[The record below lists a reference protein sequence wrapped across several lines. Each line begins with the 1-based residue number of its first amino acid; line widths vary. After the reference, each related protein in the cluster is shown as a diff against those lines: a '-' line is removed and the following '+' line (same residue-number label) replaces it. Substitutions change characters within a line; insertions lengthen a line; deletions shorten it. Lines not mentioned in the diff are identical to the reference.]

1 MVRGAHGHT
10 AGREPIRPKCG
21 TVQYRSRT
29 SVPSRADRPS
39 RRRSVA
45 MMPSCQVSND
55 HPPDQPV
62 RAPIPLNS
70 TPGASL
76 PIYQPHGPREEC
88 GVVGVWAPDGPVA
101 RLAYVGL
108 HALQH
113 RGQESAGIAIS
124 DGEGLTLHKRLGLV
138 SSVFD
143 EETLQRLE
151 GRDGS
156 GAAPQASI
164 GHTRYSTTGSN
175 TLPNVQP
182 VYAETD
188 RGELMLGHNGNLTNA
203 RWLRDELT
211 EQGVEFA
218 SASDTEVLA
227 KLVAHAPGR
236 TWAQRVDHAFH
247 RATGAYTFTMLT
259 ADALVAARDPI
270 GFRPLAL
277 GRLPRGGW
285 AVASESA
292 ALDAMGAQ
300 FVRDIEAGEVLT
312 INADG
317 VDAYRSTRATP
328 DGERLCVFEYVYLA
342 RPDSVIDG
350 RLLYEA
356 RLEMGRALAREQPA
370 DADLVIAVPDSAIP
384 AAIGYAEES
393 GLPYREGLIKSRYVG
408 RTFIQPAQTGR
419 EAAVRLKFNPLPE
432 LLAGKR
438 VVVVDD
444 SIVRGTTTGPI
455 VAMLRRAGAAEVHV
469 RIHSPEM
476 RFPCYMGVDTG
487 RRGELI
493 ASTHTTDE
501 IRRVIGADSL
511 GYLSREGLLAAVG
524 GRHGARCT
532 ACFDGIY
539 PTDVPLE
546 LDKLA
551 LERR

>member
-1 MVRGAHGHT
+1 MRP
-10 AGREPIRPKCG
+10 PIGIPH
-21 TVQYRSRT
+21 RT
-29 SVPSRADRPS
+29 TGDA
-39 RRRSVA
+39 
-45 MMPSCQVSND
+45 
-55 HPPDQPV
+55 
-62 RAPIPLNS
+62 
-70 TPGASL
+70 L
-76 PIYQPHGPREEC
+76 PIYEPHGPREEC
-88 GVVGVWAPDGPVA
+88 GVVGIWSRGAPVA
-101 RLAYVGL
+101 RLTYVGL

-113 RGQESAGIAIS
+113 RGQESAGIAVS
-124 DGEGLTLHKRLGLV
+124 DGTRLALHKRLGLV
-138 SSVFD
+138 SAVFD
-143 EETLQRLE
+143 EETLGRLE
-151 GRDGS
+151 GGDDPVRRPH
-156 GAAPQASI
+156 AAI

-182 VYAETD
+182 VYAQTD

-259 ADALVAARDPI
+259 AEALVVARDPV

-277 GRLPRGGW
+277 GRLPDGGW
-285 AVASESA
+285 AVASESS

-300 FVRDIEAGEVLT
+300 FLRDVEAGEVLT
-312 INADG
+312 ITDAG
-317 VDAYRSTRATP
+317 VDSYRSTRATP
-328 DGERLCVFEYVYLA
+328 DRERLCVFEYVYLA

-356 RLEMGRALAREQPA
+356 RLEMGRVLAREHPA

-384 AAIGYAEES
+384 AAIGYAEEI

-408 RTFIQPAQTGR
+408 RTFIQPAQAGR
-419 EAAVRLKFNPLPE
+419 EESVRLKFNPLPE
-432 LLAGKR
+432 LLRGKR

-444 SIVRGTTTGPI
+444 SIVRGTTTAPI
-455 VAMLRRAGAAEVHV
+455 VAMLRRAGAVEIHV

-476 RFPCYMGVDTG
+476 RHPCYMGVDTG

-493 ASTHTTDE
+493 AASHTTDE
-501 IRRVIGADSL
+501 IRRAIDADTL
-511 GYLSREGLLAAVG
+511 GYLSKEGMLTAIG
-524 GRHGARCT
+524 GRRGSHCT
-532 ACFDGIY
+532 ACFDGVY

-551 LERR
+551 LERS

>member
-1 MVRGAHGHT
+1 MHTAARGA
-10 AGREPIRPKCG
+10 IRPKWG
-21 TVQYRSRT
+21 AVQYRSRT
-29 SVPSRADRPS
+29 SVPSRADRPA

-356 RLEMGRALAREQPA
+356 RLEMGRALAREHPA

-408 RTFIQPAQTGR
+408 RTFIQPAQAGR
-419 EAAVRLKFNPLPE
+419 EEAVRMKFNPLPE

-444 SIVRGTTTGPI
+444 SIVRGTTTAPI

-476 RFPCYMGVDTG
+476 RYPCYMGVDTG

-493 ASTHTTDE
+493 ASTHSTDE
-501 IRRVIGADSL
+501 IRRVIGADTL
-511 GYLSREGLLAAVG
+511 GYLSREGLLTAVG
-524 GRHGARCT
+524 GRHGTRCT

-546 LDKLA
+546 IDKLA

>member
-1 MVRGAHGHT
+1 M
-10 AGREPIRPKCG
+10 I
-21 TVQYRSRT
+21 
-29 SVPSRADRPS
+29 
-39 RRRSVA
+39 
-45 MMPSCQVSND
+45 
-55 HPPDQPV
+55 
-62 RAPIPLNS
+62 
-70 TPGASL
+70 
-76 PIYQPHGPREEC
+76 
-88 GVVGVWAPDGPVA
+88 GVWAPGLPVA

-113 RGQESAGIAIS
+113 RGQESAGIAVS
-124 DGEGLTLHKRLGLV
+124 DGERLSLHKRLGLV

-143 EETLQRLE
+143 SETLLRLE
-151 GRDGS
+151 GVDASDSR
-156 GAAPQASI
+156 PPVASI

-182 VYAETD
+182 VYAESD

-203 RWLRDELT
+203 RWLRDELG
-211 EQGVEFA
+211 EQGIEFA
-218 SASDTEVLA
+218 SASDTEALA
-227 KLVAHAPGR
+227 KLIAHAPGR
-236 TWAQRVDHAFH
+236 SWAQRVDHAFH
-247 RATGAYTFTMLT
+247 RAVGAYTFTMLT

-277 GRLPRGGW
+277 GRIGNGGW

-300 FVRDIEAGEVLT
+300 FVRDVAAGEVIT
-312 INADG
+312 I
-317 VDAYRSTRATP
+317 DAEGIHSHRSSRATP
-328 DGERLCVFEYVYLA
+328 ERERLCVFEYVYLA
-342 RPDSVIDG
+342 RPDSVIEG

-356 RLEMGRALAREQPA
+356 RLEMGRQLAREQPA
-370 DADLVIAVPDSAIP
+370 DADLVIAVPDSAVP
-384 AAIGYAEES
+384 AAIGYAEEA

-408 RTFIQPAQTGR
+408 RTFIQPAQSGR
-419 EAAVRLKFNPLPE
+419 EEAVRLKFNPLPE
-432 LLAGKR
+432 LLRDRR

-476 RFPCYMGVDTG
+476 KYPCYMGVDTG

-493 ASTHTTDE
+493 AASHSTEE
-501 IRRVIGADSL
+501 IRRAIGADSL
-511 GYLSREGLLAAVG
+511 GYLSRAGLLAAVG
-524 GRHGARCT
+524 GRTEARCT
-532 ACFDGIY
+532 ACFDGNY

-551 LERR
+551 MERR

>member
-1 MVRGAHGHT
+1 
-10 AGREPIRPKCG
+10 
-21 TVQYRSRT
+21 
-29 SVPSRADRPS
+29 
-39 RRRSVA
+39 
-45 MMPSCQVSND
+45 
-55 HPPDQPV
+55 
-62 RAPIPLNS
+62 
-70 TPGASL
+70 
-76 PIYQPHGPREEC
+76 
-88 GVVGVWAPDGPVA
+88 VVGIWAPDGPVT

-113 RGQESAGIAIS
+113 RGQESAGIAVS
-124 DGEGLTLHKRLGLV
+124 DGGRLSLHKRLGLV

-143 EETLQRLE
+143 EETLSRLE
-151 GRDGS
+151 GSDGH
-156 GAAPQASI
+156 AAPPRSAI
-164 GHTRYSTTGSN
+164 GHTRYSTSGSN

-182 VYAETD
+182 VYAQTD

-203 RWLRDELT
+203 RWLRDELG

-227 KLVAHAPGR
+227 KLIAHAPGR

-259 ADALVAARDPI
+259 ADALVAARDPV

-277 GRLPRGGW
+277 GRLPGGGW
-285 AVASESA
+285 AVASESS

-312 INADG
+312 IDAEG
-317 VDAYRSTRATP
+317 VHSHRSPRATP
-328 DGERLCVFEYVYLA
+328 DRERLCVFEYVYLA
-342 RPDSVIDG
+342 RPDSVISG

-356 RLEMGRALAREQPA
+356 RLEMGRILAREQPA
-370 DADLVIAVPDSAIP
+370 EADLVIAVPDSAIP
-384 AAIGYAEES
+384 AAIGYAEEA

-408 RTFIQPAQTGR
+408 RTFIQPAQHSR
-419 EAAVRLKFNPLPE
+419 EASVRLKFNPLPE

-455 VAMLRRAGAAEVHV
+455 VAMLRRAGAREVHV
-469 RIHSPEM
+469 RIHSPQM
-476 RFPCYMGVDTG
+476 RHPCYMGVDTG
-487 RRGELI
+487 RRDELI
-493 ASTHTTDE
+493 AATHSLDG
-501 IRRVIGADSL
+501 IRTAIGADSL
-511 GYLSREGLLAAVG
+511 GYLSQDGLLAAIG
-524 GRHGARCT
+524 GRREARCT
-532 ACFDGIY
+532 ACFDGRY

-551 LERR
+551 METR

>member
-1 MVRGAHGHT
+1 MGTCPVCS
-10 AGREPIRPKCG
+10 EPP
-21 TVQYRSRT
+21 
-29 SVPSRADRPS
+29 DRP
-39 RRRSVA
+39 
-45 MMPSCQVSND
+45 
-55 HPPDQPV
+55 V
-62 RAPIPLNS
+62 RTPIQLPHR
-70 TPGASL
+70 TGDAL

-88 GVVGVWAPDGPVA
+88 GVVGVWSPGGPVA
-101 RLAYVGL
+101 RLTYVGL

-113 RGQESAGIAIS
+113 RGQESAGIAVS
-124 DGEGLTLHKRLGLV
+124 DGVDLSLHKRLGLV
-138 SSVFD
+138 TSVFD
-143 EETLQRLE
+143 EETLHRLE
-151 GRDGS
+151 GGDERPRP
-156 GAAPQASI
+156 PQAAI

-203 RWLRDELT
+203 RWLRDELG

-259 ADALVAARDPI
+259 ADALVAARDPV

-277 GRLPRGGW
+277 GRLPNGGW
-285 AVASESA
+285 AVASESS
-292 ALDAMGAQ
+292 ALDAMGAR
-300 FVRDIEAGEVLT
+300 FLRDVEAGEVLT
-312 INADG
+312 ITAEG
-317 VDAYRSTRATP
+317 VDSYRSAQATP
-328 DGERLCVFEYVYLA
+328 EREKLCVFEYVYLA

-356 RLEMGRALAREQPA
+356 RLEMGRALAREHPA

-384 AAIGYAEES
+384 AAIGYAEEA

-408 RTFIQPAQTGR
+408 RTFIQPAQAGR
-419 EAAVRLKFNPLPE
+419 EEAVRLKFNPLPE
-432 LLAGKR
+432 LLRGKR

-476 RFPCYMGVDTG
+476 RHPCYMGVDTG
-487 RRGELI
+487 RRDELI
-493 ASTHTTDE
+493 AATHSTDE
-501 IRRVIGADSL
+501 IRRVIDADSL
-511 GYLSREGLLAAVG
+511 GFLSKTALLEAVG
-524 GRHGARCT
+524 GRRGARCT

-546 LDKLA
+546 IDKLA

>member
-1 MVRGAHGHT
+1 M
-10 AGREPIRPKCG
+10 
-21 TVQYRSRT
+21 
-29 SVPSRADRPS
+29 
-39 RRRSVA
+39 
-45 MMPSCQVSND
+45 
-55 HPPDQPV
+55 
-62 RAPIPLNS
+62 RAPIQLSHRQIEAPV
-70 TPGASL
+70 
-76 PIYQPHGPREEC
+76 YQPHGPREEC
-88 GVVGVWAPDGPVA
+88 GVVGVWSPGASVA
-101 RLAYVGL
+101 RAAYVGL

-113 RGQESAGIAIS
+113 RGQESAGIAVT
-124 DGEGLTLHKRLGLV
+124 DGTRLALHKRLGLV
-138 SSVFD
+138 SGVFD
-143 EETLQRLE
+143 EETLHRLE
-151 GRDGS
+151 GGDDRT
-156 GAAPQASI
+156 APPLASI

-203 RWLRDELT
+203 RWLRDELG

-227 KLVAHAPGR
+227 KLIAHAPGR

-247 RATGAYTFTMLT
+247 RATGAFTFTMLT
-259 ADALVAARDPI
+259 ADALVAARDPV

-277 GRLPRGGW
+277 GRLPGGGW
-285 AVASESA
+285 AVASESS
-292 ALDAMGAQ
+292 ALDAMGAR
-300 FVRDIEAGEVLT
+300 FLRDVEAGEVLT
-312 INADG
+312 ISADG
-317 VDAYRSTRATP
+317 VDSYRSTRAAP
-328 DGERLCVFEYVYLA
+328 ERERLCVFEYVYLA

-356 RLEMGRALAREQPA
+356 RLEMGRVLAREQPA

-384 AAIGYAEES
+384 AAIGYAEEA

-408 RTFIQPAQTGR
+408 RTFIQPAQAGR
-419 EAAVRLKFNPLPE
+419 EEAVRLKFNPLPE
-432 LLAGKR
+432 LLRGRR

-444 SIVRGTTTGPI
+444 SIVRGTTTAPI

-476 RFPCYMGVDTG
+476 RYPCYMGVDTG
-487 RRGELI
+487 RRDELI
-493 ASTHTTDE
+493 AASHTTDE
-501 IRRVIGADSL
+501 IRVAIGADSL
-511 GYLSREGLLAAVG
+511 GFLSKAGLLTAVG
-524 GRHGARCT
+524 HGEARCT
-532 ACFDGIY
+532 ACFDGAY

>member
-1 MVRGAHGHT
+1 MRT
-10 AGREPIRPKCG
+10 PIGLPHRLG
-21 TVQYRSRT
+21 GD
-29 SVPSRADRPS
+29 A
-39 RRRSVA
+39 
-45 MMPSCQVSND
+45 
-55 HPPDQPV
+55 
-62 RAPIPLNS
+62 
-70 TPGASL
+70 L
-76 PIYQPHGPREEC
+76 PIVDAHYVHGGPHEEC
-88 GVVGVWAPDGPVA
+88 GVVGIWAPGAPVA

-113 RGQESAGIAIS
+113 RGQESAGIAVT
-124 DGEGLTLHKRLGLV
+124 DGARLSLHKRLGLV
-138 SSVFD
+138 SGVFD
-143 EETLQRLE
+143 EETLLRLE
-151 GRDGS
+151 GGDEADR
-156 GAAPQASI
+156 APRASI

-182 VYAETD
+182 VFARTE

-203 RWLRDELT
+203 RWLRDELS

-227 KLVAHAPGR
+227 KLIAHAPGR
-236 TWAQRVDHAFH
+236 SWAQRVDHAFH

-259 ADALVAARDPI
+259 ADALVAARDPV

-277 GRLPRGGW
+277 GRLPGGGW

-292 ALDAMGAQ
+292 ALDAMGAH
-300 FVRDIEAGEVLT
+300 FLRDVDAGEVLT
-312 INADG
+312 ITDDG
-317 VDAYRSTRATP
+317 VDSYRSSHASADR
-328 DGERLCVFEYVYLA
+328 ERLCVFEYVYLA

-370 DADLVIAVPDSAIP
+370 DADLVIAVPDSAVP

-408 RTFIQPAQTGR
+408 RTFIQPAQAGR
-419 EAAVRLKFNPLPE
+419 EESVRLKFNPLPE
-432 LLAGKR
+432 LLRDKR

-444 SIVRGTTTGPI
+444 SIVRGTTTAPI
-455 VAMLRRAGAAEVHV
+455 VAMLRRAGAEEVHV

-476 RFPCYMGVDTG
+476 RHPCYMGVDTG
-487 RRGELI
+487 QRNQLI
-493 ASTHTTDE
+493 AATHSTDE
-501 IRRVIGADSL
+501 IRRAIGADSL
-511 GYLSREGLLAAVG
+511 GYLSKEGMLAAVG
-524 GRHGARCT
+524 GRQGARCT

>member
-1 MVRGAHGHT
+1 
-10 AGREPIRPKCG
+10 
-21 TVQYRSRT
+21 
-29 SVPSRADRPS
+29 
-39 RRRSVA
+39 
-45 MMPSCQVSND
+45 
-55 HPPDQPV
+55 V
-62 RAPIPLNS
+62 RAPIN
-70 TPGASL
+70 L
-76 PIYQPHGPREEC
+76 PQRTGDALPVYQSGGPREEC
-88 GVVGVWAPDGPVA
+88 GVIGIWAPGAPVA

-113 RGQESAGIAIS
+113 RGQESAGIAVS
-124 DGEGLTLHKRLGLV
+124 DGERLALHKRLGLV
-138 SSVFD
+138 SGVFD
-143 EETLQRLE
+143 EETLLRLE
-151 GRDGS
+151 GGDDR
-156 GAAPQASI
+156 ARTATASI

-182 VYAETD
+182 VYAQTD

-211 EQGVEFA
+211 EQGVEFS

-227 KLVAHAPGR
+227 KLIAHAPGR
-236 TWAQRVDHAFH
+236 SWGQRVDHAFH

-259 ADALVAARDPI
+259 ADALVVARDPI

-277 GRLPRGGW
+277 GRLGNGGW

-300 FVRDIEAGEVLT
+300 FVRDVEAGEVLT
-312 INADG
+312 IDENG
-317 VDAYRSTRATP
+317 VDSYRSSQATP
-328 DGERLCVFEYVYLA
+328 EREKLCSFEYVYLA
-342 RPDSVIDG
+342 RPDSVIAG

-356 RLEMGRALAREQPA
+356 RLEMGRILAREHPA
-370 DADLVIAVPDSAIP
+370 DADLVIAVPDSAVP
-384 AAIGYAEES
+384 AAIGYAEVA

-419 EAAVRLKFNPLPE
+419 EEAVRLKFNPLPE
-432 LLAGKR
+432 LLRGKR

-444 SIVRGTTTGPI
+444 SIVRGTTTAPI
-455 VAMLRRAGAAEVHV
+455 VAMLRRAGAAEIHV

-476 RFPCYMGVDTG
+476 RHPCYMGVDTG

-493 ASTHTTDE
+493 AASHTTDE
-501 IRRVIGADSL
+501 IRRAIGADTL
-511 GYLSREGLLAAVG
+511 GYLSKEGMLAAIG
-524 GRHGARCT
+524 GRRGSHCT
-532 ACFDGIY
+532 ACFDGAY

-551 LERR
+551 LERS